1 MEVVL
6 MKKNTKRILT
16 LVMAVLMLT
25 ALCTAAFAA
34 QPDQQQSNITVYVKL
49 QTATSPTGTYSY
61 VNQMQNVVDITGIT
75 ATDTSVVVNYG
86 NNYSI
91 TYLAVSV
98 PVTGNSVTVKD
109 VVNALPL
116 ADILDCDDCG
126 TYGCDHSNGSCECG
140 SSCDCT
146 WVEASDYYTG
156 NPVSALNSLDYN
168 NNSYTNNSTT
178 TYNEDY
184 THGSYSGTSWEFFYA
199 ADNTTIPAYSYSYM
213 DQVTVS
219 SGYYIVLSF
228 DTSSF
233 TW

>member
-1 MEVVL
+1 
-6 MKKNTKRILT
+6 MKKNSKRILT
-16 LVMAVLMLT
+16 LVMAVLMLA
-25 ALCTAAFAA
+25 ALCTTAFAI

-75 ATDTSVVVNYG
+75 GTDHTTVVNYG

-91 TYLAVSV
+91 TYLEVSV

-116 ADILDCDDCG
+116 AVILDCDDCG
-126 TYGCDHSNGSCECG
+126 TYGCDHSNGNCGCG

-146 WVEASDYYTG
+146 WKAATDYDNG
-156 NPVSALNSLDYN
+156 NPVSVLNSLYYN
-168 NNSYTNNSTT
+168 SAFYTNNSTI
-178 TYNEDY
+178 TYNNDY

-199 ADNTTIPAYSYSYM
+199 ANNTTIPAYSSSYM

-219 SGYYIVLSF
+219 NGYCIVLSF